1 MVKVSS
7 FLGFRSRANRPTLG
21 GVSEFLVE
29 VYVTRENATS
39 APGSEEV
46 AAAAEA
52 LTREG
57 RRVRLV
63 RSIFVPEDETCF
75 YMFQAETSD
84 AVREAAT
91 RAGLRFDRVRKAV
104 TDGRTQISDKQN
116 QGEKL

>member
-1 MVKVSS
+1 M
-7 FLGFRSRANRPTLG
+7 LR
-21 GVSEFLVE
+21 VSEFMVE
-29 VYVTRENATS
+29 VYVTTEAARAV
-39 APGSEEV
+39 PGSEEV
-46 AAAAEA
+46 AAAAEQ

-75 YMFQAETSD
+75 YIFQAQTSD

-104 TDGRTQISDKQN
+104 TDWRTQISEKHN
-116 QGEKL
+116 QGEKS